1 MIRTCIRTM
10 QQTNQFTTQRCL
22 YVSVRVVRY
31 RVIGAVDCFTTRVCI
46 IQTIDAGAVADT
58 TSTRPLLCSCNPQ
71 HVLHLS
77 NLVFLLHFFLFLLI
91 MFRVHSSSIFPAFF
105 YSYSSCILV
114 LFVLLFILRNLINPI
129 ISPNSPCTSLN
140 CRPPYFTN

>member
-77 NLVFLLHFFLFLLI
+77 NLVFLFHFLFLLI